1 MRGVIAPGPDRS
13 GRRVRLRLLVGIGV
27 VLGLPALVYGI
38 VTALWASAAV
48 GVVLL
53 AVAVYAVVVL
63 RGLQRRG

>member
-1 MRGVIAPGPDRS
+1 MIAPGPDRS